1 MRNAPFSEIELL
13 RDGLNAIAKRL
24 PPGWSI
30 TKIERP
36 RLRLRDF
43 SPDATFEIK
52 APDGK
57 RANVTVEVKKTL
69 EPRNVQQVVDQLR
82 QYGGNASLL
91 IANFIGS
98 RARELL
104 RESQTGFVDPTGNLW
119 LSLSRPGLF
128 VETVGAAKDP
138 TRVERPL
145 QSLRGS
151 AAARTL
157 RALCELKP
165 PFRVRELA
173 ERINVSPA
181 TLSRVIDLLNRE
193 ALVKRDDKGAI
204 LQLDWE
210 RCIRRWSEDY
220 SFTKSNRVRTFL
232 DPRGISVLREK
243 LSQTAWNYAATGS
256 LAASLVAPVAA
267 PRLAQI
273 YVEEANVAADA
284 LGLREAEAG
293 ANTMLVE
300 PFDRVVFDRTTKRSG
315 VVCAALPQVAVDLL
329 TGPGRGPEEA
339 EALMTWMAKNVDVW
353 RN

>member
-1 MRNAPFSEIELL
+1 MRNVAFSETELM
-13 RDGLNAIAKRL
+13 RTGLNTIAKRL

-30 TKIERP
+30 TKIQEP
-36 RLRLRDF
+36 QAQPSDLG
-43 SPDATFEIK
+43 PDATFEIE

-57 RANVTVEVKKTL
+57 RAKVIVEVKSAL
-69 EPRNVQQVVDQLR
+69 EPRNVQQAVDQLR
-82 QYGGNASLL
+82 PFRNDASLI
-91 IANFIGS
+91 IANFVGS

-119 LSLSRPGLF
+119 LCLSQPGLF
-128 VETVGAAKDP
+128 VEGVGATKDP
-138 TRVERPL
+138 TRIERPL

-151 AAARTL
+151 AAARTV
-157 RALCELKP
+157 RALCDLRP

-173 ERINVSPA
+173 ERIAVSPA
-181 TLSRVIDLLNRE
+181 TLSRVIDLLDRE
-193 ALVKRDDKGAI
+193 ALVKRDNKGAI

-220 SFTKSNRVRTFL
+220 SFTKSNRVRKFL
-232 DPRGISVLREK
+232 EPRGISALREK
-243 LSQTAWNYAATGS
+243 LSQAAWTYAATAS

-273 YVEEANVAADA
+273 YVKEANVAADA
-284 LGLREAEAG
+284 LDLREADAG

-300 PFDRVVFDRTTKRSG
+300 PFDRVVFDRTTKRTG
-315 VVCAALPQVAVDLL
+315 IVCAALPQVAVDLL

-339 EALMTWMAKNVDVW
+339 EALIKWMAENVDAW
-353 RN
+353 RT